1 MVGRFSR
8 ARFMSAAVAVT
19 GMFGVVA
26 PRKLTR
32 KSPPRKDPPF
42 TVSTVSTWTRYR
54 GGEGAER
61 EQQVGAYG

>member
-42 TVSTVSTWTRYR
+42 TVSTVST
-54 GGEGAER
+54 
-61 EQQVGAYG
+61 